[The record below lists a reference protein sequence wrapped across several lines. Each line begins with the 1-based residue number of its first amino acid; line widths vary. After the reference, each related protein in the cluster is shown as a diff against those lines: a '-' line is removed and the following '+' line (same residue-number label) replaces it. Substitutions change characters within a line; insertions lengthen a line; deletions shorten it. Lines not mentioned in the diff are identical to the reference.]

1 MIGTLFEITISMS
14 AVILLL
20 FMLMPFMKKRYS
32 AKLRYYI
39 WLVIALRLCL
49 PFNIT
54 LPKAPVKLN
63 MENTSI
69 IPKNIRGENG
79 GKIISET
86 NVTQPHQNENAESS
100 ESAKSTDCTKK
111 EIPLKN
117 IITYIW
123 LLGAAGFFAFYMYGY
138 FSFKRK
144 IRAHLYECDNTLL
157 TETAQPLGIKRIPKL
172 YKCPLID
179 SPMVTGFF
187 THAVIIPEK
196 EYTADEMSGILKHE
210 LIHLKRG
217 DIWYKLI
224 LIIAKSIHFFNP
236 IVHIM
241 VKTACRD
248 IEYSCDDAVVE
259 NRDIE
264 FRKKY
269 SLAILKSMTRADMGF
284 SVNLGESEKQ
294 KKQRFKNILNTKAKK
309 KGTAVFITAFL
320 AVLTAGAFISLN
332 NVEKAEN
339 VKKTF
344 SFDYNTVAE
353 QLKNRDEN
361 DDDLIVINTGGELR
375 RGKELLDNFLKS
387 INGGKPAE
395 FTSLMYTVEGDAI
408 YTYVLFDGDKF
419 YSVEDDSRDKFRG
432 DGEAYVSYESKYL
445 KEFDGGDYL
454 TYIMLDDD
462 SLTYDDIVKSWLSST
477 TEAFVK
483 MKVLFSIEK

>member
-69 IPKNIRGENG
+69 IPKNIRGEDG

-100 ESAKSTDCTKK
+100 ESAKSTESTKK

-157 TETAQPLGIKRIPKL
+157 TETAQPLGIKRIPNL

-179 SPMVTGFF
+179 SPMMTGFF

-196 EYTADEMSGILKHE
+196 EYTTDEMSGILKHE

-217 DIWYKLI
+217 DIW
-224 LIIAKSIHFFNP
+224 
-236 IVHIM
+236 
-241 VKTACRD
+241 
-248 IEYSCDDAVVE
+248 
-259 NRDIE
+259 
-264 FRKKY
+264 
-269 SLAILKSMTRADMGF
+269 G
-284 SVNLGESEKQ
+284 
-294 KKQRFKNILNTKAKK
+294 
-309 KGTAVFITAFL
+309 
-320 AVLTAGAFISLN
+320 IS
-332 NVEKAEN
+332 
-339 VKKTF
+339 
-344 SFDYNTVAE
+344 
-353 QLKNRDEN
+353 
-361 DDDLIVINTGGELR
+361 
-375 RGKELLDNFLKS
+375 
-387 INGGKPAE
+387 
-395 FTSLMYTVEGDAI
+395 
-408 YTYVLFDGDKF
+408 
-419 YSVEDDSRDKFRG
+419 
-432 DGEAYVSYESKYL
+432 
-445 KEFDGGDYL
+445 
-454 TYIMLDDD
+454 
-462 SLTYDDIVKSWLSST
+462 
-477 TEAFVK
+477 
-483 MKVLFSIEK
+483 

>member
-1 MIGTLFEITISMS
+1 M
-14 AVILLL
+14 
-20 FMLMPFMKKRYS
+20 
-32 AKLRYYI
+32 
-39 WLVIALRLCL
+39 
-49 PFNIT
+49 
-54 LPKAPVKLN
+54 
-63 MENTSI
+63 
-69 IPKNIRGENG
+69 
-79 GKIISET
+79 
-86 NVTQPHQNENAESS
+86 
-100 ESAKSTDCTKK
+100 
-111 EIPLKN
+111 
-117 IITYIW
+117 
-123 LLGAAGFFAFYMYGY
+123 GAAGFFAFYMYGY

-157 TETAQPLGIKRIPKL
+157 TETVQPLGIKRIPKL

-179 SPMVTGFF
+179 SPMMTGFF
-187 THAVIIPEK
+187 AHAVIIPEK

-320 AVLTAGAFISLN
+320 AVLTAGAFVSLN

-387 INGGKPAE
+387 INSGKPAE

-432 DGEAYVSYESKYL
+432 DGEAYISYESKYL

>member
-1 MIGTLFEITISMS
+1 MIGTLFEITLSMS

-39 WLVIALRLCL
+39 WIVIALRLCL
-49 PFNIT
+49 PFNIS
-54 LPKAPVKLN
+54 LPKAPVKLDIPK
-63 MENTSI
+63 TSVI
-69 IPKNIRGENG
+69 SKNIRGENI
-79 GKIISET
+79 GKIISESSIPLPQE
-86 NVTQPHQNENAESS
+86 NEKAANAENA
-100 ESAKSTDCTKK
+100 KKPKK
-111 EIPLKN
+111 EIPLKD

-123 LLGAAGFFAFYMYGY
+123 LLGAVGFFAFYMYGY

-157 TETAQPLGIKRIPKL
+157 AETAQSLGIKRIPKL
-172 YKCPLID
+172 YKCLLID
-179 SPMVTGFF
+179 SPMMTGFF

-236 IVHIM
+236 IIHIM

-248 IEYSCDDAVVE
+248 IEYSCDDAVVA
-259 NRDIE
+259 NKDAD
-264 FRKKY
+264 FRKNY
-269 SLAILKSMTRADMGF
+269 SMAILKSMTRADINLSM
-284 SVNLGESEKQ
+284 NLGESEKQ

-339 VKKTF
+339 AEKTF
-344 SFDYNTVAE
+344 SFDYNTVIE

-375 RGKELLDNFLKS
+375 RGSEQLDNFLKS